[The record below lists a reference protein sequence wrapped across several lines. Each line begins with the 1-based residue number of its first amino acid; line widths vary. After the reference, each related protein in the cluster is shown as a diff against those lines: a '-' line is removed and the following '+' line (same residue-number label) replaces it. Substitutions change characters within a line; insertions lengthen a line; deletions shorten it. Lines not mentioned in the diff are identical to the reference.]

1 MLSALRHRRS
11 TIALSLVGALLLT
24 GCESRAPTPPPLP
37 PVDRENVVAGPLMG
51 RTGAF
56 LTVGDAASRIQ
67 IVLAALPGLLYR
79 ISTPAG
85 SGLAP
90 IVTGRGGRVRA
101 ALRPTGA
108 DGPHEVRIVL
118 NRDVRWD
125 IRLPAGAGEQRLD
138 LARGRITRVDLGAS
152 GLIEMRLPHPVGTVP
167 LTFAGGVGT
176 LVVTVPATA
185 PLRLRLDAGAG
196 AARTPWTTGE
206 VPAGTVLG
214 PPVRRTA
221 VDRYAVRARA
231 DIGLLTLRRLAGT
244 V

>member
-1 MLSALRHRRS
+1 M
-11 TIALSLVGALLLT
+11 SLVGALLLT
-24 GCESRAPTPPPLP
+24 GCESRAPAPPPLL
-37 PVDRENVVAGPLMG
+37 PVDRDNVVAGPLLG

-90 IVTGRGGRVRA
+90 IVVTGRGGRVRA

-176 LVVTVPATA
+176 LVLTAPATA

-206 VPAGTVLG
+206 VPAHAVLG
-214 PPVRRTA
+214 PPIWRTA
-221 VDRYAVRARA
+221 VDRYALRARA
-231 DIGLLTLRRLAGT
+231 GIGLLTLRRLAGT